1 MSSES
6 PASASVL
13 APPTCADV
21 TAAILAGGEG
31 TRLRPLTT
39 VFPKPLVPIADKPV
53 IEILLR
59 RLAAHRFRNV
69 TLCTGYLAE
78 LIMAVCGNGSQYGL
92 SIDYVR
98 EENKLGTA
106 GPLTLLQHPT
116 DPLFVMNGDL
126 LTTLDFGAML
136 DHHVRTGAAAT
147 IAVTTR
153 KVKIDF
159 GVIESARDGRFT
171 RYIEKPTMDLHVSMG
186 AYVLARRVLE
196 HLEPG
201 RRMDMPD
208 LITRIAD
215 SGERVSCFNSDC
227 YWIDIGRMEDY
238 GIAQEQFA
246 KEPERFLNDM
256 P

>member
-1 MSSES
+1 MSYES
-6 PASASVL
+6 PVAASVL
-13 APPTCADV
+13 AAPTCADV
-21 TAAILAGGEG
+21 TAAILAGGQG

-39 VFPKPLVPIADKPV
+39 VFPKPLVPLADKPV

-92 SIDYVR
+92 SVDYVR
-98 EENKLGTA
+98 EQGQLGTA
-106 GPLTLLQHPT
+106 GPLSLLQNPS

-136 DHHVRTGAAAT
+136 AHHVRTGAAAT

-153 KVKIDF
+153 KVNIDF
-159 GVIESARDGRFT
+159 GVIESGGDGRFT
-171 RYIEKPTMDLHVSMG
+171 RYVEKPTMSLQVSMG
-186 AYVLARRVLE
+186 AYVLSRSVLAHVE
-196 HLEPG
+196 SG
-201 RRMDMPD
+201 RRLDMPD
-208 LITRIAD
+208 LITRVAQ
-215 SGERVSCFNSDC
+215 SGERVSCFVSDC
-227 YWIDIGRMEDY
+227 YWIDIGRMDDY

-246 KEPERFLNDM
+246 SDPGRFLSGT
-256 P
+256 